1 MVDIIAI
8 CRELPSGHNFDVS
21 NGVGGRYDIWDLTYA
36 IRWECPNLAS
46 AISTAKSITARRKR
60 A

>member
-1 MVDIIAI
+1 MEDIIAI
-8 CRELPSGHNFDVS
+8 AAELPGHNFDVS
-21 NGVGGRYDIWDLTYA
+21 QGIGGRYDIWDLSYA

-46 AISTAKSITARRKR
+46 AISTAKSIAGRRKR